1 MSPALRHSTILSD
14 FQSVEECAV
23 LPNLAN
29 NVLVPIP
36 KFMPEKNVLVEPV
49 DIARELELKRRF
61 KSRVTGA
68 EKTTFEKPATACT
81 I

>member
-1 MSPALRHSTILSD
+1 VSPALRHSTILSD

-36 KFMPEKNVLVEPV
+36 KLMPEKNVLVEPV
-49 DIARELELKRRF
+49 DIARELELIH
-61 KSRVTGA
+61 KSAWVRLVDSNLL
-68 EKTTFEKPATACT
+68 
-81 I
+81 ISMDSN